1 MNLINYQEIK
11 IQHCIDILVYN
22 MNTNRLV
29 NSLYFTL
36 GHQFLF
42 LIFPS
47 QSQDPQCFRIS
58 EENEGSWQV
67 AGTSVKRNQK
77 VPASGSLVFFCIVLF
92 LPLNLQNLLLL
103 APVLPY
109 FLLISCCSFAAAP
122 TVVPAALQT
131 LFLAFSVNDDTV
143 TAISTALMAV
153 KFSPPG
159 LIIIARHN

>member
-1 MNLINYQEIK
+1 M
-11 IQHCIDILVYN
+11 QHCIDILVYN

-77 VPASGSLVFFCIVLF
+77 VPASGSLVFFALSFSCPSTCKIF
-92 LPLNLQNLLLL
+92 CSLPQFSPTFCWSRVAPLLLHPL
-103 APVLPY
+103 WYPQPCKHC
-109 FLLISCCSFAAAP
+109 FLLSLWMMTQWLQS
-122 TVVPAALQT
+122 ALPWWQSSS
-131 LFLAFSVNDDTV
+131 LLLVWSLLLDT
-143 TAISTALMAV
+143 IEM
-153 KFSPPG
+153 K
-159 LIIIARHN
+159 I